1 MSEKNFS
8 RLSDR
13 ILEALELAI
22 SQKDVAIA
30 EILSRAL
37 DLAMTRNAG
46 GKDFVERRT
55 FSGDV
60 EKAIDALEAL
70 RREQQG

>member
-13 ILEALELAI
+13 ILDALELAI

-30 EILSRAL
+30 ETLSRAL